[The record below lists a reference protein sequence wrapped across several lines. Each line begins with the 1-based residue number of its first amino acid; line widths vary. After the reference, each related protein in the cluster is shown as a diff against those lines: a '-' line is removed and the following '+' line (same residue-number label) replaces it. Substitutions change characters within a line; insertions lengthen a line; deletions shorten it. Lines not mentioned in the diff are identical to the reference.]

1 MHFETLAAFVRHS
14 ARCLEE
20 NQRLR
25 RLHQINAAGECPTGE
40 GEKVPFVIV
49 AAQGEAESALAG
61 GSAVTCASRASCL
74 GENRL
79 HLITKARGFP
89 ANERCDQGQEDNEQS
104 HATEQESRLARTSN
118 RDDRP
123 FFGNGMLFF
132 QTRGCHVSRNL
143 SGGHSTAS

>member
-1 MHFETLAAFVRHS
+1 MHFETLAAFVRDG

-20 NQRLR
+20 DQGLR
-25 RLHQINAAGECPTGE
+25 GLDHIHSAGECATGE

-79 HLITKARGFP
+79 HLVTKARGFP
-89 ANERCDQGQEDNEQS
+89 ANQRCEQGQEDNEQS
-104 HATEQESRLARTSN
+104 HATENESRLARTSN
-118 RDDRP
+118 LDDRP
-123 FFGNGMLFF
+123 FLRTGTRFRGFGDPF
-132 QTRGCHVSRNL
+132 QSVS
-143 SGGHSTAS
+143 SC